1 MFQKTLIIGLGLI
14 GGSFAKTLKKNG
26 LSAEIFGCD
35 PDSETIDFAKNSGVI
50 NSGSTELSFLVDELE
65 SFDLIVVASPLSTYD
80 EVFYELKDTKN
91 LVMDL
96 GSIKNLDLEYSPKN
110 FVGCHPIAGSE
121 NCGFEFSDENL
132 FKDKKFIH
140 CEKNQKV
147 VDLINA
153 IGAKSEFLEAKKH
166 DEIYALVS
174 HLPQFLSF
182 LTSEFS
188 PKKITEDF
196 FKNAFRLNNS
206 DPEIWSDIIALN
218 EENLEKFYDKFF
230 DNLERNF
237 SKNFTE
243 IFDQSKL
250 IFNPSKAF
258 NEAEKLFLNNN
269 FSEVFFR
276 AIVAKS
282 YLEIDEIKAYKNYSG
297 SGFRDFC
304 SILEIFNFDA
314 KELEN
319 LYIQNKAKIAKF
331 FKSIQ

>member
-14 GGSFAKTLKKNG
+14 GGSFAKVLKKNS
-26 LSAEIFGCD
+26 LSKEIVGCD
-35 PDSETIDFAKNSGVI
+35 PDSETIDFAKNSAVI
-50 NSGSTELSFLVDELE
+50 NSGFTELSFLIDELD

-80 EVFYELKDTKN
+80 EIFFDLKDAKN
-91 LVMDL
+91 LVIDL
-96 GSIKNLDLEYSPKN
+96 GSIKNLDLEFYPKN
-110 FVGCHPIAGSE
+110 FVPCHPIAGSE

-132 FKDKKFIH
+132 FQNKKFIY
-140 CEKNQKV
+140 CKENPKV
-147 VDLINA
+147 IDLIKA
-153 IGAKSEFLEAKKH
+153 IGAQAEFIEAKNH
-166 DEIYALVS
+166 DKIYALVS

-188 PKKITEDF
+188 PKKINENF
-196 FKNAFRLNNS
+196 FKNAFRLNDS

-237 SKNFTE
+237 SKSFTE
-243 IFDQSKL
+243 IFDESRKATNLSK
-250 IFNPSKAF
+250 IF
-258 NEAEKLFLNNN
+258 NEAEKLFLIKN

-282 YLEIDEIKAYKNYSG
+282 YLEIDEFETYKNYGGSG
-297 SGFRDFC
+297 SRDFL
-304 SILEIFNFDA
+304 SILEIFNFEG
-314 KELEN
+314 KELES
-319 LYIQNKAKIAKF
+319 LYNQNKGKIAKF